1 MEAKKEESWKQKLPT
16 KSKEYRN
23 GGTLRDYQIEGTVV
37 IFTAFLLHPVSVYSK
52 LYVSAAWLPFQLIC
66 TTYSLRYSFPL
77 YLL

>member
-37 IFTAFLLHPVSVYSK
+37 ILLLFFCCTAFQCIP
-52 LYVSAAWLPFQLIC
+52 
-66 TTYSLRYSFPL
+66 TY
-77 YLL
+77 